1 MDRSAVTEERPAL
14 ADSIAYWLIY
24 PGIYILTGFLWYYA
38 FKEKVFDD
46 GAVAPAP
53 IKKEF
58 AGSFIAS
65 FPGTSLAWGILGS
78 RGGPGSR
85 RANRQPGPP
94 RDPPPAGQALAAE
107 RLGFSMLIFACSRLA
122 EHDLAI
128 RKRRSALHLLRRD
141 RGDHRLGLVDAALPP
156 GALALGTGATL
167 RCLRHK

>member
-38 FKEKVFDD
+38 FKEKIFDD

-65 FPGTSLAWGILGS
+65 FPGTSLAWGILGVAEGLVVVALIVS
-78 RGGPGSR
+78 LVR
-85 RANRQPGPP
+85 REILPQRAKPWLLS
-94 RDPPPAGQALAAE
+94 A
-107 RLGFSMLIFACSRLA
+107 LGFSMLIFAVLA
-122 EHDLAI
+122 FGQSMTSQFESVAQLYSYFAATAVIIVLVLLMPPYRPARWLSGLA
-128 RKRRSALHLLRRD
+128 RR
-141 RGDHRLGLVDAALPP
+141 
-156 GALALGTGATL
+156 
-167 RCLRHK
+167 